1 MADIR
6 HRGWP
11 TLRLQGLFFCVAI
24 MKAARRVFSV
34 FTFRNVNTMTNNKL
48 ELKSTQQAFI
58 IVLSQLVKTDCHTLL
73 FICFCHSNFT
83 DFTLNNTFFTLD
95 IQYLTMRFK
104 SGSNCSINNLGF
116 SEAADAVFATLL
128 RITGK
133 LFPIIKVADIRYT
146 AEIRTLYPTSSNLIL
161 QLYEDRSLNKA
172 ETELDGIIPCV
183 GTIYARN
190 WFLCLTRP
198 FHRISRT
205 SNMIFILIIIIII
218 IMLIIGSFFCDT
230 SVTSP
235 TGRFS

>member
-1 MADIR
+1 
-6 HRGWP
+6 
-11 TLRLQGLFFCVAI
+11 

-146 AEIRTLYPTSSNLIL
+146 AEIRTLYHIMDDSAFLRELAGTAPGF
-161 QLYEDRSLNKA
+161 QDWGFKVFPAFPSL
-172 ETELDGIIPCV
+172 P
-183 GTIYARN
+183 
-190 WFLCLTRP
+190 
-198 FHRISRT
+198 
-205 SNMIFILIIIIII
+205 
-218 IMLIIGSFFCDT
+218 
-230 SVTSP
+230 
-235 TGRFS
+235 